1 VLKGFK
7 DFLLRG
13 NVVDLAVA
21 VVIGGAF
28 TAQVAGFGSAI
39 INPIIAVFGGDD
51 AQGVGFELVSGNEA
65 TFVDLGA
72 VLTAIIS
79 FLITAAVVYFAF
91 IVPMNAYQQRRKA
104 KLDAEPEPEEIP
116 ADVALLAEIRDL
128 LATGQQTSDSP
139 DR

>member
-1 VLKGFK
+1 MLKGFK

-28 TAQVAGFGSAI
+28 TALVAVFGSAI

-104 KLDAEPEPEEIP
+104 KLDSEPEPEEVP

-128 LATGQQTSDSP
+128 LATGQQPSDSP